1 MLRRIRP
8 NFIRSLATSSP
19 IHPGSGLTED
29 QSEWLN
35 AAHKWGEAELAP
47 FTAEWDKNSFFPVD
61 TLKVKNM
68 VPSKD
73 RRQNLFLGCS
83 GTGIHGIIHGPRAR
97 WNGIVSS

>member
-61 TLKVKNM
+61 TLKVSKSWLRVKIIKN
-68 VPSKD
+68 
-73 RRQNLFLGCS
+73 FLGCS
-83 GTGIHGIIHGPRAR
+83 RTGIHGIIYGPRTR
-97 WNGIVSS
+97 WNGIISS

>member
-61 TLKVKNM
+61 TLKVRTKNVLVPIKKNM
-68 VPSKD
+68 KK
-73 RRQNLFLGCS
+73 FLGCS
-83 GTGIHGIIHGPRAR
+83 
-97 WNGIVSS
+97 